1 MHHCS
6 DRLYKDMVIC
16 FTKLGYNYNKFAKL
30 KVIIISTVVKTRNL
44 TKTYVMGKIPVHALD
59 GININIEEGE
69 LISIFG
75 PSGSGKTTLLNMIGA
90 LDRPTSGSVFLA
102 GKDISKMKKNE
113 LAKQRQKIGFVFQF
127 YNLIPRFS
135 ALKNVEFSMNIQKI
149 PKQERYKIARNL
161 LDRVGLRSRINHKP
175 SELSGGEQQRVA
187 IARALAQDP
196 NFLLMDEPTGNVD
209 TKTRDNIMTLVQEL
223 NKEQDLTVIIVT
235 HNPFIAKTTNRI
247 LPIIDGKISDQF
259 SIEEYERLIPSK
271 RSIQK
276 KQLKEKK

>member
-1 MHHCS
+1 
-6 DRLYKDMVIC
+6 VIREITTVIK
-16 FTKLGYNYNKFAKL
+16 TK
-30 KVIIISTVVKTRNL
+30 NL

-59 GININIEEGE
+59 GINIDIEEGE

-90 LDRPTSGSVFLA
+90 LDRLSSGSVFLA
-102 GKDISKMKKNE
+102 GKDISKMKNNE

-149 PKQERYKIARNL
+149 PKQERNTIARNL
-161 LDRVGLRSRINHKP
+161 LDRVGLNSHINHKP
-175 SELSGGEQQRVA
+175 GELSGGEQQRVA

-196 NFLLMDEPTGNVD
+196 KFLLMDEPTGNVD
-209 TKTRDNIMTLVQEL
+209 TKTRDVIMTLVQEL

-235 HNPFIAKTTNRI
+235 HNPFIAKIANRI
-247 LPIIDGKISDQF
+247 LHIIDGKISDQL
-259 SIEEYERLIPSK
+259 SIEEYERPMPSK
-271 RSIQK
+271 MSIQK